1 MQFGGQFEDEDLPI
15 DFDATEEDFFY
26 DFRVDVCEHACL
38 VDLVIVQIIYCWS
51 IFAFPLPI
59 DLLNQDRAHENNSVN
74 GIDEFRIF
82 PEDHLI
88 F

>member
-15 DFDATEEDFFY
+15 DFDAAEEDFFH
-26 DFRVDVCEHACL
+26 DFRIDVCEHACL
-38 VDLVIVQIIYCWS
+38 VNLVIIQIIDCWS

-59 DLLNQDRAHENNSVN
+59 DLLNQDRAQENYSVN
-74 GIDEFRIF
+74 CIDESGIF
-82 PEDHLI
+82 PEDHLV